1 MFAEEGCDT
10 FPIIPWC
17 LPYNL
22 RKGKENVSQG
32 SKAVL
37 PQMFARWGCAPRGE
51 QLLLGE
57 GRSRLYEGYIYIY
70 IEINMYD
77 R

>member
-10 FPIIPWC
+10 FPIIPRC

-22 RKGKENVSQG
+22 RKSKENVSQG
-32 SKAVL
+32 TKAVL

-51 QLLLGE
+51 QLVLGE
-57 GRSRLYEGYIYIY
+57 GGSRLYEGHMY
-70 IEINMYD
+70 IEINMDD